1 MCALCRAVGFWA
13 TLAFIVSGVVSPM
26 LAASKN
32 PLFGRITRLVSL
44 NNHLVTEL
52 CPVPLC
58 AGERIIIIC
67 PSPYK
72 DATTGLCG
80 DQLFSI
86 DCEHKSS
93 GPCFWANKR
102 LARLPFIQIAE
113 TEVCGYIALENFHT
127 TMIDQMFCGRVA
139 SVLQC
144 FPVIRRFLVAVFG
157 VLFGLG
163 LSFWGWVKLDDNRRV
178 FGTALIC
185 VGWLISVSGL
195 GLLWLAA
202 FPSTWGWWL

>member
-1 MCALCRAVGFWA
+1 VRALCRAVGFWA
-13 TLAFIVSGVVSPM
+13 TLAFIVSSVVSPI

-52 CPVPLC
+52 CPVPLG

-72 DATTGLCG
+72 DAATGLCG
-80 DQLFSI
+80 DQFFSI

-93 GPCFWANKR
+93 RPGFWANKR

-113 TEVCGYIALENFHT
+113 IEVCGYIALENFHT
-127 TMIDQMFCGRVA
+127 TMIDQMFCGGVA
-139 SVLQC
+139 SVLQSTRRIIYPMSWPARRSSGVGPNPMLGC
-144 FPVIRRFLVAVFG
+144 TRPGRSRPQAMRNIIGGSSRKYILGGLVISPR
-157 VLFGLG
+157 
-163 LSFWGWVKLDDNRRV
+163 
-178 FGTALIC
+178 TE
-185 VGWLISVSGL
+185 
-195 GLLWLAA
+195 
-202 FPSTWGWWL
+202 